1 MLERNAPVQ
10 ISRKF
15 RTSNAARNAG
25 RRPGRASTVAEAGS
39 SEVRADYFLV
49 FFAEAAIAAILR
61 AFKTSSRRFR
71 RRLISCCRSI
81 IESVCLQK
89 NGCAW
94 REAAILPW
102 MPGSGRPA
110 CSPRRKSAGIR
121 ARKPGLGPRTLHP
134 AWTSSLRS
142 PNIPDIRALR
152 LIASR
157 AHRSSRCCGTLSP
170 RTARPLRRGLSR
182 AASVRGPFSPPAK
195 AGRFPKRRS

>member
-121 ARKPGLGPRTLHP
+121 ARSLAPGHERCIPPGL
-134 AWTSSLRS
+134 LRS
-142 PNIPDIRALR
+142 
-152 LIASR
+152 
-157 AHRSSRCCGTLSP
+157 G
-170 RTARPLRRGLSR
+170 ARIFPIF
-182 AASVRGPFSPPAK
+182 GPFGSSP
-195 AGRFPKRRS
+195 AGRIARLGAGAQPALGARRTVTADC

>member
-102 MPGSGRPA
+102 MPGSGDRPA
-110 CSPRRKSAGIR
+110 ARGESLPAFERVAWPRATN
-121 ARKPGLGPRTLHP
+121 A
-134 AWTSSLRS
+134 
-142 PNIPDIRALR
+142 
-152 LIASR
+152 ASR
-157 AHRSSRCCGTLSP
+157 LDFFAQEPEYSRYSGPSAHRQPGASLVSVLARSLPSGHGGLSP
-170 RTARPLRRGLSR
+170 RTARLGTRR
-182 AASVRGPFSPPAK
+182 ARG
-195 AGRFPKRRS
+195 RSGCGHRL